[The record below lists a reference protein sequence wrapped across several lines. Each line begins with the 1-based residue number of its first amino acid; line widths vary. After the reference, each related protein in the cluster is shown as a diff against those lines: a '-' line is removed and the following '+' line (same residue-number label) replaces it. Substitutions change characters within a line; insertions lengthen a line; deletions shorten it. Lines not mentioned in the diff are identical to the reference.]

1 MKRSASIVVSSIL
14 LAIILSGCSGNSSI
28 EDAYAQ
34 VCGNYLIGT
43 SLLSISPSTGTLFG
57 DQQVTATILE
67 QSPGFIPTTVYLGT
81 KARHV
86 TVLAQHGDELTIS
99 FTTAGTPTAGTYPL
113 VLVDGS
119 STCAFLGNAYKYEA
133 PVSSYFKTFVGM
145 GASYTA
151 GFQSDSYNEVAQLNG
166 PATWIARQAGA
177 YFPIPLI
184 KMPGLPPEEGFEG
197 LDTNGNFTVS
207 LAAIASQLFSTA
219 NFSSFFVDPSVT
231 PYNISV
237 PGAEI
242 QDEVLGPASK
252 SSSSSFVIPLTNF
265 LFAPYDNN
273 FFETKDIKPEIVM
286 AKELNPTIIVSTD
299 EYGNDLLTG
308 GVTPYNQFAEYIT
321 QAVSAL
327 AATGAQVFL
336 ANVPHAINLPGFQ
349 QTAINALAPCGLT
362 FSDIT
367 GGIQGLDKAAGPPD
381 NCAAT
386 FSNGTANGT
395 CKYNACESLVSI
407 DQSVD
412 QFNTEFENAVKGYPN
427 VHIVSFAGLM
437 NGTVQLAGQGV
448 TFDSEGFPEYKI
460 NNNVTLKMKHLGGF
474 YSMDDL
480 HLTNTGYAVLASIF
494 IQTINDTLGTTVPL
508 PDLPSIVAADPLSP
522 TALSDYCS
530 LPANNEKLYCQCVNG
545 PASSSYISVTTFTCS
560 TLLY

>member
-1 MKRSASIVVSSIL
+1 MMKIIYIFFFL
-14 LAIILSGCSGNSSI
+14 FLAAITISGCSGESSSQNP
-28 EDAYAQ
+28 YAN
-34 VCGNYLIGT
+34 VCSSFESGIQLV
-43 SLLSISPSTGTLFG
+43 SISPAKGPQFG
-57 DQQVTATILE
+57 DQQVTAVIK
-67 QSPGFIPTTVYLGT
+67 GFSTTFTPTTIYLGN
-81 KARHV
+81 KARGVSV
-86 TVLAQHGDELTIS
+86 TSQSGNELDIS

-113 VLVDGS
+113 VIANDF
-119 STCAFLGNAYKYEA
+119 STCAYFVNAFTYEP
-133 PVSSYFKTFVGM
+133 PVSSYFNKFVAM

-207 LAAIASQLFSTA
+207 LASIATQLFTA
-219 NFSSFFVDPSVT
+219 TNFSEFFVDPSVT
-231 PYNISV
+231 PYNIAV
-237 PGAEI
+237 PGAMIE
-242 QDEVLGPASK
+242 DEVLGPASN
-252 SSSSSFVIPLTNF
+252 SSSSLFVIPLTNF

-273 FFETKDIKPEIVM
+273 FFEKKDIKPEIVM
-286 AKELNPTIIVSTD
+286 AQELHPTLIVSTD

-308 GVTPYNQFAEYIT
+308 GVTPYSEFAEYIT

-336 ANVPHAINLPGFQ
+336 ANVPHAIYIPGFQ
-349 QTAINALAPCGLT
+349 QTALAQLTPCSLT
-362 FSDIT
+362 FSDVTIR
-367 GGIQGLDKAAGPPD
+367 QLDQASDPD
-381 NCAAT
+381 TCAAT
-386 FSNGTANGT
+386 FSNGTAEGT

-407 DQSVD
+407 NQSVD
-412 QFNTEFENAVKGYPN
+412 QFNKEFASVVAQYKN

-448 TFDSEGFPEYKI
+448 TFDPEGFPEYKI
-460 NNNVTLKMKHLGGF
+460 NNVTLKMKHLGGF

-480 HLTNTGYAVLASIF
+480 HLTNTGYAILASVF
-494 IQTINDTLGTTVPL
+494 IQTINDTLGTAVPL

-530 LPANNEKLYCQCVNG
+530 LSANSSKVYCQCVNG
-545 PASSSYISVTTFTCS
+545 LDNYISVTSFTCS
-560 TLLY
+560 TILY

>member
-1 MKRSASIVVSSIL
+1 MKRSTSVLVSSVL
-14 LAIILSGCSGNSSI
+14 FAVILSGCSGNSSLQ
-28 EDAYAQ
+28 DPYAQ

-43 SLLSISPSTGTLFG
+43 SLLSISPSKGTLFG

-67 QSPGFIPTTVYLGT
+67 QGPGFIPTTVYLGT

-113 VLVDGS
+113 VLADS
-119 STCAFLGNAYKYEA
+119 FSTCACLGNAYTYEA
-133 PVSSYFKTFVGM
+133 PASSYFKKFVAM

-197 LDTNGNFTVS
+197 LDTNGNFTIS
-207 LAAIASQLFSTA
+207 LASIATQLLTA
-219 NFSSFFVDPSVT
+219 SNFPSFFVDPDVT
-231 PYNISV
+231 PYNIAV
-237 PGAEI
+237 PGAMI
-242 QDEVLGPASK
+242 QDEVLGPESK

-273 FFETKDIKPEIVM
+273 FFEKKDIKPEIVM
-286 AKELNPTIIVSTD
+286 AQELHPTLIVSTD

-308 GVTPYNQFAEYIT
+308 GVTPFNEFAEYIT

-336 ANVPHAINLPGFQ
+336 ANVPHAIYLPGFQ
-349 QTAINALAPCGLT
+349 QNALAQLAPCSMT
-362 FSDIT
+362 FSDVT
-367 GGIQGLDKAAGPPD
+367 IQQLDQASDPD
-381 NCAAT
+381 TCAAT
-386 FSNGTANGT
+386 FTNSCAQ
-395 CKYNACESLVSI
+395 NACNTLVSI

-437 NGTVQLAGQGV
+437 NGSVQLAGQGV
-448 TFDSEGFPEYKI
+448 TFDAEGFPEYKI
-460 NNNVTLKMKHLGGF
+460 NNVTVKMKHLGGF

-480 HLTNTGYAVLASIF
+480 HLTNTGYAILASAF

-508 PDLPSIVAADPLSP
+508 PDLPSIVASDPLSP

-530 LPANNEKLYCQCVNG
+530 LPANSQKLFCQCVNG
-545 PASSSYISVTTFTCS
+545 ALGATTLTCS
-560 TLLY
+560 TILY

>member
-1 MKRSASIVVSSIL
+1 MKRSTFLIVSSIL
-14 LAIILSGCSGNSSI
+14 FAIILSGCSGSSSL
-28 EDAYAQ
+28 EDPYAQ

-43 SLLSISPSTGTLFG
+43 SLLSISPSNGTLFG

-67 QSPGFIPTTVYLGT
+67 QNPGFIPTTVYLGT

-86 TVLAQHGDELTIS
+86 SVLAQHGDELTIS

-113 VLVDGS
+113 VLADGF
-119 STCAFLGNAYKYEA
+119 STCAYLGNAYKYEA
-133 PVSSYFKTFVGM
+133 PASSYFKTFVAM

-197 LDTNGNFTVS
+197 LDTNGNFTIS
-207 LAAIASQLFSTA
+207 LASIATQLLTA
-219 NFSSFFVDPSVT
+219 SNFPSFFVDPSVV
-231 PYNISV
+231 PYNIAV
-237 PGAEI
+237 PGAMIE
-242 QDEVLGPASK
+242 DEVLGPASK
-252 SSSSSFVIPLTNF
+252 SSSSGFVIPLTNF

-286 AKELNPTIIVSTD
+286 AKDLHPTLIVSTD

-308 GVTPYNQFAEYIT
+308 GVTPYSEFAEYIT

-336 ANVPHAINLPGFQ
+336 ANVPHAIYLPGFQ
-349 QTAINALAPCGLT
+349 QTALDQLTPCSLT
-362 FSDIT
+362 FSDVTIR
-367 GGIQGLDKAAGPPD
+367 QLDQASDPD
-381 NCAAT
+381 TCAST
-386 FSNGTANGT
+386 FTNGT
-395 CKYNACESLVSI
+395 CAYNACETLVSI

-412 QFNTEFENAVKGYPN
+412 QFNNKFANAVAGYPN

-460 NNNVTLKMKHLGGF
+460 NNVTVKMKHLGGF

-480 HLTNTGYAVLASIF
+480 HLTNTGYAILASTF
-494 IQTINDTLGTTVPL
+494 IQTINNTLGASVPL
-508 PDLPSIVAADPLSP
+508 PDLPSIVASDPLSP
-522 TALSDYCS
+522 TALSSYCS
-530 LPANNEKLYCQCVNG
+530 LSANSQKLFCQCVNG
-545 PASSSYISVTTFTCS
+545 ALGATTLTCS
-560 TLLY
+560 TIFY

>member
-1 MKRSASIVVSSIL
+1 MKKIKFILFCSIL
-14 LAIILSGCSGNSSI
+14 SAVMLSGCSGSSSSG
-28 EDAYAQ
+28 AR
-34 VCGNYLIGT
+34 LI
-43 SLLSISPSTGTLFG
+43 SISPDNGTQFG
-57 DQQVTATILE
+57 DQQVTAVIAGLGGNCI
-67 QSPGFIPTTVYLGT
+67 SPTVYLGN
-81 KARHV
+81 KARGV
-86 TVLAQHGDELTIS
+86 TITSQQGNEITIN
-99 FTTAGTPTAGTYPL
+99 FTTAGTPTAVTYPL
-113 VLVDGS
+113 ILSNGS
-119 STCAFLGNAYKYEA
+119 TTCAYFSNTYTYRP
-133 PVSSYFKTFVGM
+133 PVSSYFKTFVAM

-197 LDTNGNFTVS
+197 LDTDGNFTVS
-207 LAAIASQLFSTA
+207 LAAIATQLFTAA
-219 NFSSFFVDPSVT
+219 NFSLFFEDPGVT

-308 GVTPYNQFAEYIT
+308 GVTPFSEFAEYIT

-336 ANVPHAINLPGFQ
+336 ANVPHAIYLPGFQ
-349 QTAINALAPCGLT
+349 QTALAQLTPCNLT
-362 FSDIT
+362 FSDVT
-367 GGIQGLDKAAGPPD
+367 LQQLDLASDPD
-381 NCAAT
+381 TCAST
-386 FSNGTANGT
+386 FTNGT
-395 CKYNACESLVSI
+395 CAYNACETLVSI

-412 QFNTEFENAVKGYPN
+412 QFNTEFENAVAGYPN
-427 VHIVSFAGLM
+427 VHVVSFAGLM

-448 TFDSEGFPEYKI
+448 TFDSEGFPEYI
-460 NNNVTLKMKHLGGF
+460 IGSQTLKMKHLGGF

-494 IQTINDTLGTTVPL
+494 VQTINDTLGTTVPL

-545 PASSSYISVTTFTCS
+545 PASYISVTTFTCS